1 VKDFFRKMS
10 FKKDQLELTDPRAM
24 RAVAHPVRIELLRAL
39 AKEPLTATQCAELVG
54 ESPQSCSYHL
64 RTLAKY
70 GFVEPAEAANGKE
83 RPWRKTKGGMTWSAH
98 TDPEAARALS
108 ATFLARDFRLLQG
121 YLAAPGDA
129 WPEPLYSQTTMR
141 LTYAEA
147 EELTKKVWALLE
159 PYFVANRAEAPED
172 AQDVWWAS
180 FAVPYER

>member
-1 VKDFFRKMS
+1 MS
-10 FKKDQLELTDPRAM
+10 FTNDQLELTDPRAM

-39 AKEPLTATQCAELVG
+39 ANEPKTATQCAELVG

-70 GFVEPAEAANGKE
+70 GFVERAESTNGKE

-108 ATFLARDFRLLQG
+108 ATFLDRDFRLLRE
-121 YLAAPGDA
+121 YLADPDDA
-129 WPEPLYSQTTMR
+129 WPEPLYSQTTLR

-147 EELTKKVWALLE
+147 EQLTKKVWELLD
-159 PYFVANRAEAPED
+159 PYFTANRTDAPEG
-172 AQDVWWAS
+172 ALDVWYVS
-180 FAVPYER
+180 FGVPYER